1 MSNKRFEVTHSQG
14 ILGTGKIIVDK
25 ETGVNYLCYV
35 NGYAG
40 GMTPLLDSA
49 GNVVVTPVSRRNYD
63 QYFTKVEK
71 GTKIAK

>member
-1 MSNKRFEVTHSQG
+1 MKGME
-14 ILGTGKIIVDK
+14 IWVDN

-63 QYFTKVEK
+63 
-71 GTKIAK
+71 

>member
-1 MSNKRFEVTHSQG
+1 MAKDKRFEEVYTQG
-14 ILGTGKIIVDK
+14 MMKGMEIWVDN

-40 GMTPLLDSA
+40 GMTPLLDSS

-63 QYFTKVEK
+63 
-71 GTKIAK
+71 